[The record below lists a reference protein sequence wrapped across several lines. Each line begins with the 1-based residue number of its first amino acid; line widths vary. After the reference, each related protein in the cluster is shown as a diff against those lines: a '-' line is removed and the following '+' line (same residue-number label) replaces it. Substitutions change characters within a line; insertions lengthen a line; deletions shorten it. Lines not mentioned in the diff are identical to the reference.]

1 MALLILKYC
10 SPGIA
15 VLFHLPSTDLDFL
28 FFSLFP
34 VLPLWHG
41 LVRTRRRE
49 MRNPLLVER
58 VLADLK
64 NGPLLSMPSKTLVYK
79 QRPLPHGKLHRFAQS
94 GVQFFMQ
101 SARQVRGSRT
111 EYPLLSM
118 PTKTPFARFFFALA
132 KTFIAL
138 HNRELRF
145 LCWMPYR

>member
-49 MRNPLLVER
+49 MRNPLLVEN

-64 NGPLLSMPSKTLVYK
+64 NGPLLFMPSKTLVYK

-94 GVQFFMQ
+94 GVQFLCSLPDECGAAERNTLYSLCRRKLPLHDSF
-101 SARQVRGSRT
+101 SR
-111 EYPLLSM
+111 LRNLSV
-118 PTKTPFARFFFALA
+118 
-132 KTFIAL
+132 
-138 HNRELRF
+138 
-145 LCWMPYR
+145 LCTIGI